1 VLPHA
6 PAGGFG
12 RPSAHAAACGYADD
26 LINRCARLGSREGR
40 RSRNGVDLGA
50 EMTVESGYA
59 DIFGPQV
66 PRTGD
71 EAQTA
76 TFALASAAYRDNDVE
91 EILKANSEWHQSKVS
106 PGKVAL
112 FKPNLGEAFSRAV
125 VDRMLGAGRKPLI
138 QSFGAEP
145 QVVVEHCLAANH
157 IRKNRDNQLS
167 AIMVLCGLLFLPGL
181 LVWLLVFQIRTT
193 IARREDKRAG
203 APATTLLVAMAAL
216 AVIFLL
222 KMPFTGFWGLY
233 ARAAVIMPVVGW
245 FLAKR
250 VCERTAHDLRGRW
263 DGLLS
268 GSSVGAKVPE
278 TVPTNPSETAAENL
292 RQSLARLAAEQQS
305 NSVFYA
311 GPKGILG
318 MGTRWGSWQ
327 LAEDLV
333 PADPSR
339 EIHPFRSW
347 DVIRSIH
354 DQLRML
360 ERGPLNTGGFT
371 KPSIRH
377 WVVTPVGENAGAV
390 SRPEGTDVEAYQ
402 VKPHAIQ
409 DICNKQQFGAGD
421 RHYLGVQWTL
431 WDGQLVITMLIT
443 VTVLHETLRIEVTGH
458 ALGPVH
464 PLFTTKPAAKEKKV
478 QKSVRFWETRTVKLP
493 LVDAD
498 EVVRLAARAPLSWYP
513 PLLNWLGGSL
523 SLPEPFGLRHAWA
536 DKPWRHRF
544 MADDALR
551 AATPVLRVVHA
562 AAIKVLKENGVDTEK
577 FGSRSASLS
586 TAVQDAS
593 PKKADLYD
601 A

>member
-1 VLPHA
+1 
-6 PAGGFG
+6 
-12 RPSAHAAACGYADD
+12 
-26 LINRCARLGSREGR
+26 
-40 RSRNGVDLGA
+40 
-50 EMTVESGYA
+50 MTVDSGYG

-76 TFALASAAYRDNDVE
+76 TFALASAAYRDNPVE
-91 EILKANSEWHQSKVS
+91 EILKANNEWHESAVK
-106 PGKVAL
+106 GGRKWAKI
-112 FKPNLGEAFSRAV
+112 FRPNLGEAFSTAV
-125 VDRMLGAGRKPLI
+125 VGRMLGAGRKPLI

-145 QVVVEHCLAANH
+145 QVVVEHCLAANN
-157 IRKNRDNQLS
+157 IRRDRDNWLS
-167 AIMVLCGLLFLPGL
+167 AVMVLCGVLFLPGL
-181 LVWLLVFQIRTT
+181 LIWLLVFTLRTN
-193 IARREDKRAG
+193 IAKREDKQAG
-203 APATTLLVAMAAL
+203 ALATALLVAVGAL
-216 AVIFLL
+216 ALLFLI
-222 KMPFTGFWGLY
+222 KMPFGGFWAWY
-233 ARAAVIMPVVGW
+233 ARACVVLPVVGW
-245 FLAKR
+245 FWAKQI
-250 VCERTAHDLRGRW
+250 CERTAKDLRGRW
-263 DGLLS
+263 DSLLA

-278 TVPTNPSETAAENL
+278 AVPSSPGETAAEQL
-292 RQSLARLAAEQQS
+292 RQSLAKLSAEQQS

-333 PADPSR
+333 SADPSR

-360 ERGPLNTGGFT
+360 ERNTINTGGFP

-377 WVVTPVGENAGAV
+377 WVVTPVAEGAKAV
-390 SRPEGTDVEAYQ
+390 SRPGGTDVDAYQ
-402 VKPHAIQ
+402 VKTHAIQ
-409 DICNKQQFGAGD
+409 DICNKQQFGGGD

-431 WDGQLVITMLIT
+431 WEGQLVLTMMIT

-464 PLFTTKPAAKEKKV
+464 GLFTSKPEAKEKEV
-478 QKSVRFWETRTVKLP
+478 AKSIRFWETRKIKLP

-498 EVVRLAARAPLSWYP
+498 EVVRLAARAPLTWYP

-523 SLPEPFGLRHAWA
+523 ALPEPFGLRHAWA

-551 AATPVLRVVHA
+551 AATPVLRVVHS
-562 AAIKVLKENGVDTEK
+562 AAIRVLAENGVDTEK
-577 FGSRSASLS
+577 FGNRSAFLS

-593 PKKADLYD
+593 PRKADLYD